1 MWVNYVGIPQQ
12 GSWLGWLQY
21 TVESIDITLRGKQL
35 TSAVAISVPR
45 SAVVG
50 SGRRRRR
57 CRYEQMTDTVVVMNI
72 NCPPDDDDKDC
83 ASET

>member
-1 MWVNYVGIPQQ
+1 MWVNYVGIPQHC
-12 GSWLGWLQY
+12 SWLGWLQY
-21 TVESIDITLRGKQL
+21 TAESIDITLRGKQL

-50 SGRRRRR
+50 SGRRR

-72 NCPPDDDDKDC
+72 NCPPDDDKDC

>member
-50 SGRRRRR
+50 SGR

-72 NCPPDDDDKDC
+72 NCPPDDDKDC

>member
-1 MWVNYVGIPQQ
+1 MWVKYVGIPQQ

-21 TVESIDITLRGKQL
+21 TAESIDITLRGKQL

-57 CRYEQMTDTVVVMNI
+57 RCRYEQMTDTVVVMNI
-72 NCPPDDDDKDC
+72 NCPPDDDKDC